1 MADRRMIAK
10 IISVSDKVNDLP
22 DIFDMLL
29 FTWMIP
35 HTDDFGRLPGSPSK
49 VKGLIVPNLERVGKS
64 DVKTALEHLQ
74 AAGLIQ
80 WYEVDGDSVIQ
91 IVNFEK
97 HQTGLHK
104 RTRSKFPDP
113 PPDDSRRFPEVPGSS
128 EQFPKIP
135 PELKRT
141 EEKRT
146 EENRSEE
153 KQQQHGA
160 ADILP
165 DDDPLFSPLGTEID
179 SSCSKPEINLFK
191 IFENEGFGTISPFAS
206 EEIQRLE
213 KDYGARWVQEAMK
226 ITVLNGKRK
235 LIYVEGILKNWKADG
250 IDEPWTVEA
259 PPSNNGNGNK
269 YNKRPVKPQI
279 DVVAAG
285 NDSEDEVSEEEFE
298 RLMQIAQQSQASK
311 EQGVPH

>member
-1 MADRRMIAK
+1 MIAK

-49 VKGLIVPNLERVGKS
+49 VKGLIVPNLERVGKA

-113 PPDDSRRFPEVPGSS
+113 PSDNSRQFPEVPGSS
-128 EQFPKIP
+128 DQFPKIP

-153 KQQQHGA
+153 KGKQQDRAG
-160 ADILP
+160 ILP
-165 DDDPLFSPLGTEID
+165 DDDPLFQPLGTD
-179 SSCSKPEINLFK
+179 SSSCSKPDINLFD
-191 IFENEGFGTISPFAS
+191 IFQREGFGTISPFTS
-206 EEIQRLE
+206 DEIQTLE

-226 ITVLNGKRK
+226 VAVLNGIRK
-235 LIYVEGILKNWKADG
+235 LSYVDGILVRWKANG
-250 IDEPWTVEA
+250 IDEPWTKEA
-259 PPSNNGNGNK
+259 PPGNNKGNGNK
-269 YNKRPVKPQI
+269 GNKYNNRSGKPDIEIVKNSTESELS
-279 DVVAAG
+279 DEEYEEMLRFAA
-285 NDSEDEVSEEEFE
+285 E
-298 RLMQIAQQSQASK
+298 QQASK